1 MNSHTAS
8 LCAPLFSASRFL
20 GDVIPAFFVHVA
32 RLGLFFLHTLRAC
45 FAWNWPRREF
55 LTQLVEVGLDSLP
68 VLVGVSIF
76 IGTSVALEGFSVFS
90 RFGGENMIGAFV
102 GMSLLRELCPA
113 IAAGI
118 LTAKA
123 GTRIS
128 AALGLMRIKQQIDAL
143 EVMAVDPM
151 SYLVAPRFLAMLV
164 MIPCLILVSD
174 VTALLAGFAVN
185 TWQLGLDPGAFMRY
199 LLDFVTFQDI
209 LNGMIKGLFFGAVI
223 ATLACYFGFG
233 AEQGP
238 EGVGRAT
245 NRTVVYSGVLAI
257 IVNLI
262 LTDIMYR

>member
-1 MNSHTAS
+1 MNNPALS
-8 LCAPLFSASRFL
+8 LSAPLTLAARFL
-20 GDVIPAFFVHVA
+20 GNGVPAFFVHIG
-32 RLGLFFLHTLRAC
+32 RLGLFFLRTLRAC
-45 FAWNWPRREF
+45 LAFRWPRGEF
-55 LTQLVEVGLDSLP
+55 INQMVEVGLDSLP
-68 VLVGVSIF
+68 VLAGVSLF
-76 IGTSVALEGFSVFS
+76 IGMSVALEGYSVFS

-123 GTRIS
+123 GTRIA

-151 SYLVAPRFLAMLV
+151 SYLVAPRFLAMLL

-199 LLDFVTFQDI
+199 LQDFVSFQDI
-209 LNGMIKGLFFGAVI
+209 LNGMVKGLFFGAVI

-245 NRTVVYSGVLAI
+245 NRTVVYSGVLTI